1 MKRVLMIVMALSLFV
16 SVAFASDGL
25 GFTVGVGY
33 IEPNTD
39 VEKDEESE
47 ISFEYEGV
55 FMDGKLE
62 LIAELEYLHPL
73 DSDKDGAMNIEIEG
87 TYNIN
92 DNMAGILKL
101 EVEMPLGKDEDV
113 TIWLTPGYRHKF
125 ELGFGALYTQADFPL
140 YLGTSDEFSAM
151 DFVNF
156 DLTFSLFRLRE
167 YGGEHGFGAELFLH
181 NYLSNPDDDAD
192 FLQGLTLTPYFEN
205 ELLYAELEIGMPL
218 WKDGMKS
225 QGLHII
231 PEVEVNIPQ
240 VSGLSVWLN
249 VPISNIGVDEKMA
262 TEGKDAII
270 GFGAGLNFRF

>member
-16 SVAFASDGL
+16 SVAFANEGL
-25 GFTVGVGY
+25 GLTVGVGY
-33 IEPNTD
+33 IEPNLD
-39 VEKDEESE
+39 GDDDEGLAIEV
-47 ISFEYEGV
+47 IYEGV

-62 LIAELEYLHPL
+62 VEAELEYLHPMNSDL
-73 DSDKDGAMNIEIEG
+73 DGEINIEVEA
-87 TYNIN
+87 TYNFA

-101 EVEMPLGKDEDV
+101 EVEMPLGDDEDV

-125 ELGFGALYTQADFPL
+125 ELGFGALYAQADFPL
-140 YLGTSDEFSAM
+140 YLAGAGDAM

-156 DLTFSLFRLRE
+156 DLTFSLFRLRD

-192 FLQGLTLTPYFEN
+192 FLQGLTITPYFEN

-218 WKDGMKS
+218 WKDGMKFV
-225 QGLHII
+225 GLHII
-231 PEVEVNIPQ
+231 PEVEVNVPP

-249 VPISNIGVDEKMA
+249 IPISNVGVDEDMA
-262 TEGKDAII
+262 WFGKDAII
-270 GFGAGLNFRF
+270 GFGVGVNYRF